1 MDAAWLL
8 HGLHDESRPAA
19 GRFPIH
25 SKTPSATM
33 KNLLIL
39 HLESI
44 SQLTLAI
51 HRQYFPNLDRLLGA
65 SLRYDNHFSSATSTR
80 MVQTHLFHG
89 NDFELDQHATYSDA
103 VAAGNCEHLFAI
115 LKAQG
120 YHPGLA
126 CLNLYHPQV
135 PAKFSVWPR
144 SISVPFDSAD
154 PEAVMAELD
163 RMTDERPFAV
173 FFWNL
178 ISHIEHSGVYAYQ
191 ASSLTNRLQNAYR
204 KADEMFGELLRR
216 LQDKGALADTL
227 IVVFGDH
234 GDDFWGHGFK
244 GGMVHGLEP
253 YSNMV
258 WTPLAIWSDGVGP
271 GMDNRLAS
279 TIDIRATCLDI
290 LGVEHHDRFP
300 YTGKS
305 LLSNAQSHVY
315 SQNFMA
321 NQPDSPQ
328 LNIARAIAVYNSTYC
343 LLASSRGLEMYA
355 YRLDPTN
362 RCNLLYFHEL
372 TPEGGLRLLEIP
384 GARSHYLR
392 AIPEGEVLS
401 NSISRNFIELRGKL
415 SERIAAKRAYLNEK
429 LPGDQVSTWS
439 SDILDRIETTGRDA
453 FFNVQISA
461 STRPGY
467 RFY

>member
-1 MDAAWLL
+1 MPVGLRP
-8 HGLHDESRPAA
+8 GLHNEGGPAA
-19 GRFPIH
+19 VALPIH
-25 SKTPSATM
+25 TETSRATM

-51 HRQYFPNLDRLLGA
+51 HRQYFPNLDRLLSE
-65 SLRYDNHFSSATSTR
+65 SLRYENYFSSATSTR

-89 NDFELDQHATYSDA
+89 NDFELDQFAAYSGA
-103 VAAGNCEHLFAI
+103 VAVGNCEHLFAI
-115 LKAQG
+115 LKAHG
-120 YHPGLA
+120 YRPGLA

-191 ASSLTNRLQNAYR
+191 TSSLTHRLQNAYW
-204 KADEMFGELLRR
+204 KADEMIGELLRR
-216 LQDKGALADTL
+216 LRDKGALADTL
-227 IVVFGDH
+227 IIVYGDH

-258 WTPLAIWSDGVGP
+258 WTPLAIWSGGDSP

-279 TIDIRATCLDI
+279 TIDIRATCLAM

-300 YTGKS
+300 YAGKS

-321 NQPDSPQ
+321 NQPDSLQ
-328 LNIARAIAVYNSTYC
+328 LNIARSIAVYNGTYC

-372 TPEGGLRLLEIP
+372 TPEGDLRLLDIP

-392 AIPEGEVLS
+392 AIPEGEAIS
-401 NSISRNFIELRGKL
+401 NSIRRNFIELREKL

-429 LPGDQVSTWS
+429 LPGGQVSTWPP
-439 SDILDRIETTGRDA
+439 DILDRIETTGRNA
-453 FFNVQISA
+453 FFNTQMSA
-461 STRPGY
+461 PARHSY